1 MKIKKILVS
10 QPKPAGDKSPY
21 FDIEKKYG
29 VEIEFK
35 PLIKVEGLT
44 LQEFRTQRV
53 EVKDYT
59 AIVFTARVAI
69 DNFFRLCEE
78 MRYTV
83 PDTMK
88 YFCVSEKIAS
98 YLQKYI
104 QYRKRKV
111 FFPAVET
118 NKVEE
123 LLPQIKRHSDEK
135 YLVAVADVS
144 KDSFV
149 EVLEK
154 LNIKC
159 AKAAFYKT
167 VSADIAEGKEFD
179 YDMVTFFSPEG
190 IHSLTKNYPNFEQ
203 GNVVI
208 AALGAKTAKAVEE
221 AGWRLDIA
229 APSPQAPSITAA
241 IDLFFKENK
250 VNKK

>member
-10 QPKPAGDKSPY
+10 QPMPAGDKSPY
-21 FDIEKKYG
+21 FDIEKKYA
-29 VEIEFK
+29 VEIDFK
-35 PLIKVEGLT
+35 PLIKVEGLS
-44 LQEFRTQRV
+44 LQEFRAQRV
-53 EVKDYT
+53 EVKDFT
-59 AIVFTARVAI
+59 AIVFTARTAI
-69 DNFFRLCEE
+69 DHFFRLCEE

-111 FFPAVET
+111 FFPPVET

-123 LLPQIKRHSDEK
+123 LLPQIKRHADEK
-135 YLVAVADVS
+135 YLVAVADVN
-144 KDSFV
+144 KDNFV
-149 EVLEK
+149 SVLEENK
-154 LNIKC
+154 ITC

-167 VSADIAEGKEFD
+167 VSNDIAEGKPFD
-179 YDMVTFFSPEG
+179 YDMVVFFSPEG
-190 IHSLTKNYPNFEQ
+190 LNSLKKNYPDFEQ
-203 GNVVI
+203 GEVAI

-221 AGWRLDIA
+221 AGWRLDVS
-229 APSPQAPSITAA
+229 APNPQTPSITAA
-241 IDLFFKENK
+241 IDLFLKENK

>member
-35 PLIKVEGLT
+35 PLIKVEGLS
-44 LQEFRTQRV
+44 LQEFRAQRV

-69 DNFFRLCEE
+69 DHFFRLCEE

-111 FFPAVET
+111 FFPSVET

-135 YLVAVADVS
+135 YLVAVSDVN
-144 KDSFV
+144 KDTLIPL
-149 EVLEK
+149 LEENK
-154 LNIKC
+154 ITC
-159 AKAAFYKT
+159 ARAAFYKT
-167 VSADIAEGKEFD
+167 VSADIAQGKPFD

-190 IHSLTKNYPNFEQ
+190 IPSLKKNYPNFEQ
-203 GNVVI
+203 GEVVI

-221 AGWRLDIA
+221 AGWRLDIS

>member
-29 VEIEFK
+29 IEIDFK

-44 LQEFRTQRV
+44 LQEFRAQRV
-53 EVKDYT
+53 EVKDFT
-59 AIVFTARVAI
+59 AIVFTARTAI
-69 DNFFRLCEE
+69 DHFFRLCEE

-135 YLVAVADVS
+135 YLVAVADVNNDNFINLLQEN
-144 KDSFV
+144 K
-149 EVLEK
+149 
-154 LNIKC
+154 ITC

-167 VSADIAEGKEFD
+167 VSNNIAEGKPFE
-179 YDMVTFFSPEG
+179 YDMVVFFSPEG
-190 IHSLTKNYPNFEQ
+190 IHSLGKNYPNFVQNE
-203 GNVVI
+203 VVI
-208 AALGAKTAKAVEE
+208 ATLGLKTAKAVED
-221 AGWRLDIA
+221 AGWRLDIS
-229 APSPQAPSITAA
+229 APNPKTPSITAA

>member
-29 VEIEFK
+29 VEIVFK
-35 PLIKVEGLT
+35 PLIKVEGLS
-44 LQEFRTQRV
+44 LQEFRAQRV
-53 EVKDYT
+53 EVKDFT
-59 AIVFTARVAI
+59 AIVFTARTAI
-69 DNFFRLCEE
+69 DHFFRLCEE

-111 FFPAVET
+111 FFPPVET

-123 LLPQIKRHSDEK
+123 LLPQIKRHADEK
-135 YLVAVADVS
+135 YLVAVADVN
-144 KDSFV
+144 KDNFV
-149 EVLEK
+149 SVLEENK
-154 LNIKC
+154 ITC
-159 AKAAFYKT
+159 GKAAFYKT
-167 VSADIAEGKEFD
+167 VSNDIAEGKPFD
-179 YDMVTFFSPEG
+179 YDMVVFFSPEG
-190 IHSLTKNYPNFEQ
+190 INSLKKNYPDFEQ
-203 GNVVI
+203 GEVAI

-221 AGWRLDIA
+221 AGWRLGVS
-229 APSPQAPSITAA
+229 APNPQTPSITAA
-241 IDLFFKENK
+241 IDLFLRENK
-250 VNKK
+250 INKK

>member
-21 FDIEKKYG
+21 FDIEKKYA
-29 VEIEFK
+29 VEIDFK
-35 PLIKVEGLT
+35 PLIKVEGLS
-44 LQEFRTQRV
+44 LQEFRAQRI
-53 EVKDYT
+53 EVKDFT
-59 AIVFTARVAI
+59 AIVFTARTAI
-69 DNFFRLCEE
+69 DHFFRLCEE

-111 FFPAVET
+111 FFPPVET

-123 LLPQIKRHSDEK
+123 LLPQIKRHADEK
-135 YLVAVADVS
+135 YLVAVADVN
-144 KDSFV
+144 KDNFV
-149 EVLEK
+149 SVLEENK
-154 LNIKC
+154 ITC

-167 VSADIAEGKEFD
+167 VSNDIAEGKPFD
-179 YDMVTFFSPEG
+179 YDMVVFFSPEG
-190 IHSLTKNYPNFEQ
+190 INSLKKNYPEFEQ
-203 GNVVI
+203 GEVAI

-221 AGWRLDIA
+221 AGWRLDVS
-229 APSPQAPSITAA
+229 APNPQTPSITAA
-241 IDLFFKENK
+241 IDLFLRENK

>member
-21 FDIEKKYG
+21 FDIEKKYS
-29 VEIEFK
+29 VEIDFK
-35 PLIKVEGLT
+35 PLIKVQGLT
-44 LQEFRTQRV
+44 LQEFRAQRV
-53 EVKDYT
+53 EVKDFT
-59 AIVFTARVAI
+59 AIVFTAHTAI

-111 FFPAVET
+111 FFPPVET
-118 NKVEE
+118 NRVEE

-135 YLVAVADVS
+135 YLVAVADVN
-144 KDSFV
+144 KDNFV
-149 EVLEK
+149 SLLEENK
-154 LNIKC
+154 ITC

-167 VSADIAEGKEFD
+167 VSNDIAQGAAFD
-179 YDMVTFFSPEG
+179 YDMVVFFSPEG
-190 IHSLTKNYPNFEQ
+190 IKSLKKNYPEFEQ
-203 GNVVI
+203 GEVLI

-221 AGWRLDIA
+221 AGWRLDIS
-229 APSPQAPSITAA
+229 APNPQTPSITAA